1 MHRMTITARLPI
13 SVAEPTKRTKQR
25 GRLSQALVGYAFLA
39 PWLIGFLGLTLGPT
53 LASLYLSFTDFDLLR
68 EPHFIG
74 LANYTRIATADQ
86 KFWHSMQVTFTYVL
100 LSVPLKLAFALA
112 LAMVLNRGIAGL
124 PLYRALFYLPSLLG
138 TSVAIAVLWRQL
150 FAKDGL
156 VNAVLGYVGVEG
168 PSWISDPNY
177 SLYTL
182 VLLSVWQ
189 FGSPMIIFLAGLRQI
204 PTDVYEAASIDGANK
219 VQKFFKITLPLLTP
233 VIFFNVV
240 VQTID
245 AFKAFTPAFIIS
257 EGTGGPIDSTLFYT
271 LYLYQEGFAYFRMG
285 YASALAWILLV
296 IIACFTAF
304 SFLTS
309 RYWVHYNE

>member
-1 MHRMTITARLPI
+1 MATTAELPLTM
-13 SVAEPTKRTKQR
+13 AEPHKRSK
-25 GRLSQALVGYAFLA
+25 GRRDLSQALAGYLFLA

-53 LASLYLSFTDFDLLR
+53 LASLYLSFTDFDLLQDPR
-68 EPHFIG
+68 FIG
-74 LANYTRIATADQ
+74 LANYERIFTIDL
-86 KFWHSMQVTFTYVL
+86 KFWHSMQVTFLYVI

-124 PLYRALFYLPSLLG
+124 PIYRGLFYMPSLIG
-138 TSVAIAVLWRQL
+138 ASVAIAVLWRQL

-156 VNAVLGYVGVEG
+156 VNAALSIFGISG

-204 PTDVYEAASIDGANK
+204 PPDVYEAASIDGAGK
-219 VQKFFKITLPLLTP
+219 IQQFLKITLPLLTP
-233 VIFFNVV
+233 VVFFNAV

-309 RYWVHYNE
+309 RYWVHQND

>member
-1 MHRMTITARLPI
+1 MATTAQLPLQL
-13 SVAEPTKRTKQR
+13 AEPHKRSK
-25 GRLSQALVGYAFLA
+25 GRRDLSQAMAGYLFLA

-53 LASLYLSFTDFDLLR
+53 LASLYLSFTDFDLLQDPR
-68 EPHFIG
+68 FIG
-74 LANYTRIATADQ
+74 LANYERIFTIDL
-86 KFWHSMQVTFTYVL
+86 KFWHSIQVTFLYVI
-100 LSVPLKLAFALA
+100 LSVPLKLAFALG

-124 PLYRALFYLPSLLG
+124 PIYRGLFYMPSLIG
-138 TSVAIAVLWRQL
+138 ASVAIAVLWRQL

-156 VNAVLGYVGVEG
+156 VNAALSIFGISG

-204 PTDVYEAASIDGANK
+204 PPDVYEAASIDGAGR
-219 VQKFFKITLPLLTP
+219 VQQFLKITLPMLTP
-233 VIFFNVV
+233 VIFFNAV

-309 RYWVHYNE
+309 RYWVHQND